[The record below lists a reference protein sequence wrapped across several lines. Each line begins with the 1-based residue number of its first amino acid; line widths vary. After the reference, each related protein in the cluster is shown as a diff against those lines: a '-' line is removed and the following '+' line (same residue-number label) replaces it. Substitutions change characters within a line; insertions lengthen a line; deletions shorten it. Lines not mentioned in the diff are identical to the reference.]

1 MENNYYLAPQNIS
14 SADFPTVITKVC
26 ERIKSIGENIEHS
39 KEKAQNALNAA
50 NEAKEKKAV
59 WSIFGK
65 NKKEAIEALQVAS
78 IEQADALSCSI
89 DANSELFKNQLEMSQ
104 AIKYLFSL
112 GVASIASNRTTVRE
126 IEMKLRNASKEE
138 LSDLARK
145 ELESVVKQLRA
156 QESIYTKLDGHDILF
171 NEHKCII
178 DEVESKVEGI
188 QQTIDSF
195 KQSCQETLNKTEQ
208 LQASIEQLKILISE
222 SINGQIELQ
231 KKSFYDL
238 KQDYSENFTSLEKDI
253 EKRITEFETQTTK
266 NVIDEVAKATNG
278 FKQRIDELTGKID
291 YIQNQLNKKLFFDTT
306 FYKVIIGLTA
316 FAALA
321 LHFLSAQ

>member
-26 ERIKSIGENIEHS
+26 ERIKSIGENIEQS

-156 QESIYTKLDGHDILF
+156 QESIYTKLDGMIFFLM
-171 NEHKCII
+171 N
-178 DEVESKVEGI
+178 
-188 QQTIDSF
+188 
-195 KQSCQETLNKTEQ
+195 
-208 LQASIEQLKILISE
+208 
-222 SINGQIELQ
+222 IN
-231 KKSFYDL
+231 
-238 KQDYSENFTSLEKDI
+238 
-253 EKRITEFETQTTK
+253 
-266 NVIDEVAKATNG
+266 V
-278 FKQRIDELTGKID
+278 
-291 YIQNQLNKKLFFDTT
+291 
-306 FYKVIIGLTA
+306 
-316 FAALA
+316 
-321 LHFLSAQ
+321 

>member
-26 ERIKSIGENIEHS
+26 ERIKSIGENIEQS

-59 WSIFGK
+59 WSIFRK

-222 SINGQIELQ
+222 SINVSSI
-231 KKSFYDL
+231 
-238 KQDYSENFTSLEKDI
+238 
-253 EKRITEFETQTTK
+253 
-266 NVIDEVAKATNG
+266 
-278 FKQRIDELTGKID
+278 
-291 YIQNQLNKKLFFDTT
+291 
-306 FYKVIIGLTA
+306 
-316 FAALA
+316 
-321 LHFLSAQ
+321 